1 MYLRNAWYIAA
12 TAGEVSRAFR
22 ATRILG
28 EDIVLYRTEAGDPVA
43 LADACPHRKLP
54 LSQGRLK
61 GDAVECGYHGLVF
74 DRAGQCLRVPG
85 IEHVPQKIRVRSY
98 PIVEKFG
105 HVWIWMGDEALADV
119 GALFPVEHYGSP
131 DWTLSGGEPIDMAC
145 NYLLVCDNLLDPS
158 HVAWV
163 HQGSFGFAA
172 AEQAPVTI
180 DADAAGVTVW
190 RWMTGVEIAPLY
202 RPLVPFEGPCDR
214 LQHYE
219 VRFPAHALII
229 ARIVPAGAGGPGRP
243 VPRDAYVMNSYN
255 FMTPVDEDH
264 TRYYYFQISNV
275 APRDPEVAAS
285 MAKGIRDAFLE
296 DKAVLERCHQGLKKA
311 AIPPVNLPI
320 DAGPLKFRRQ
330 LDKLIA
336 AEGSRGRQGL
346 LAQAEADIEQQ
357 GDRHP

>member
-12 TAGEVSRAFR
+12 TAQEVSRSMR

-28 EDIVLYRTEAGDPVA
+28 EPVVLYRTENGDPVA

-54 LSQGRLK
+54 LSMGRVK
-61 GDAVECGYHGLVF
+61 GDAIECGYHGLVF
-74 DRAGQCLRVPG
+74 DSTGQCVRVPG
-85 IEHVPQKIRVRSY
+85 VEQVPKKICVRSY
-98 PIVEKFG
+98 PVIEKFG
-105 HVWIWMGDEALADV
+105 HVWIWMGEESLADL
-119 GALFPVEHYGSP
+119 GALFPVEHYGAP
-131 DWTLSGGEPIDMAC
+131 DWSLSGGEPIDIAC

-180 DADAAGVTVW
+180 DAGAGGVTVS
-190 RWMTGVEIAPLY
+190 RWMMGTEIAPLY

-229 ARIVPAGAGGPGRP
+229 ALIAPAGTGGPGRP
-243 VPRDAYVMNSYN
+243 VPASAYIMNSYN
-255 FMTPVDEDH
+255 FMTPVDEGH

-275 APRDPEVAAS
+275 APRDPQAAAA

-296 DKAVLERCHQGLKKA
+296 DKAVLEACQTGLAKA
-311 AIPPVNLPI
+311 VIPPINLPI
-320 DAGPLKFRRQ
+320 DAGPLKFRRR
-330 LDKLIA
+330 LETLIA
-336 AEGSRGRQGL
+336 AEGSGGDDG
-346 LAQAEADIEQQ
+346 LAQGEPAIEKQ
-357 GDRHP
+357 GHRQP

>member
-28 EDIVLYRTEAGDPVA
+28 EDIVLYRTEAGAPVA
-43 LADACPHRKLP
+43 LTDACPHRKLP

-61 GDAVECGYHGLVF
+61 GDAVECGYHGLMF
-74 DRAGQCLRVPG
+74 DSTGQCLRVPG
-85 IEHVPQKIRVRSY
+85 VEQAPQKIRVRSY
-98 PIVEKFG
+98 PVVEKFG
-105 HVWIWMGDEALADV
+105 HVWIWMGEEALADT
-119 GALFPVEHYGSP
+119 GALFPVEHYGEP
-131 DWTLSGGEPIDMAC
+131 DWALNGGEPIDIAC

-180 DADAAGVTVW
+180 DVGADGVTVS
-190 RWMTGVEIAPLY
+190 RWMMGIEVAPLFQS
-202 RPLVPFEGPCDR
+202 LVPFEGPCDR

-219 VRFPAHALII
+219 VRYPAHALII
-229 ARIVPAGAGGPGRP
+229 ALLAPVGTGGPGRP
-243 VPRDAYVMNSYN
+243 IADGAYVMNSYN

-275 APRDPEVAAS
+275 PPRDEQTAAA

-296 DKAVLERCHQGLKKA
+296 DKIVLEACHAGIRKA
-311 AIPPVNLPI
+311 AVAPINLPI

-336 AEGSRGRQGL
+336 AEVVTSRP
-346 LAQAEADIEQQ
+346 ASSSVPAAEAADAAIAA
-357 GDRHP
+357 R